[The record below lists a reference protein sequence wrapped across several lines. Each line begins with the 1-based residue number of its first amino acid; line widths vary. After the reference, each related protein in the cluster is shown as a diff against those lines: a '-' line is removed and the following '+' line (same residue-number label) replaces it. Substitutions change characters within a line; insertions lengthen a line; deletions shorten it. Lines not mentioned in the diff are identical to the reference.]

1 MRLLGSYIQFGGS
14 KINTEKTTKK
24 TAINISEIKGD
35 QEMGVNVKDF
45 NSRKQGIAPDE
56 LDIQMNSNVRP
67 GAEHRR
73 VPRHIVEPIR
83 VPRHVL

>member
-1 MRLLGSYIQFGGS
+1 
-14 KINTEKTTKK
+14 
-24 TAINISEIKGD
+24 
-35 QEMGVNVKDF
+35 MGVNVKDF